1 MCLDKDIE
9 NTKFYFNRK
18 NYVNCKEKQEKQ

>member
-9 NTKFYFNRK
+9 NTKFYFDRE